1 MRKGREVLHIAW
13 RREELQS
20 ECLFCVVLF
29 SLEHLYEGFVV
40 ELSLLNGCFFPRL
53 FDLVVGE
60 VVTTSLQ
67 KLLQVFLGDG
77 ALSFLVKLK
86 EGLHDGLLR
95 VRATEL
101 LAEQVKEHGEVDG
114 SGGLLDHLLQ
124 LLIWGDTT
132 EAGVHFFEVLNTD
145 DTITVGV
152 DHLEGLLHL
161 LHGLLWE
168 LG

>member
-67 KLLQVFLGDG
+67 KLLQ
-77 ALSFLVKLK
+77 A
-86 EGLHDGLLR
+86 
-95 VRATEL
+95 VRG
-101 LAEQVKEHGEVDG
+101 QQIFV
-114 SGGLLDHLLQ
+114 LLDWNFSVLVDLVHKIDF
-124 LLIWGDTT
+124 IW
-132 EAGVHFFEVLNTD
+132 FIYFSC
-145 DTITVGV
+145 
-152 DHLEGLLHL
+152 LHMR
-161 LHGLLWE
+161 
-168 LG
+168 